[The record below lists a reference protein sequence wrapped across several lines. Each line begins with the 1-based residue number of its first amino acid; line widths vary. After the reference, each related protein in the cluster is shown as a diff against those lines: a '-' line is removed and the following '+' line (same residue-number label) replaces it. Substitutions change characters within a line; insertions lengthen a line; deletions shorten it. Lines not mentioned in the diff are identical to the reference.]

1 MKTVIKN
8 AHVVLPDCSGFVDAD
23 LLVCDGK
30 IAEIGQSLS
39 GDVEYDAKGKYLL
52 PGLID
57 VHNHGAIGVYYGS
70 EEDPKA
76 LGFLAKCGVTTVLPT
91 FGTHSIDKLV
101 ERIRFIIANKEK
113 HEDIARIGGI
123 HMEGPFVSTE
133 KRGALAVAPLTCN
146 KEDFIR
152 LVEAG
157 EGEVRIMT
165 IAPELEGALD
175 IIREGAKRGVRMSL
189 GHTMATYDEAMA
201 GIEAGATHAT
211 HTFNAMRAY
220 NHREPGVLGA
230 VLTDERVSC
239 ETICDMVHLSPV
251 TVKLIR
257 LAKGL
262 DKMILVSDSG
272 LITGVPNGEY
282 VIDGQTRYVKDGVSR
297 TANGTIA
304 GSCFTMADDARNLVK
319 IGFTLPE
326 IARIGALNPA
336 RAAKIDDYLGTL
348 EVGKCADVLVCDEEM
363 NIERVM
369 IRGKFI

>member
-1 MKTVIKN
+1 
-8 AHVVLPDCSGFVDAD
+8 
-23 LLVCDGK
+23 
-30 IAEIGQSLS
+30 
-39 GDVEYDAKGKYLL
+39 
-52 PGLID
+52 
-57 VHNHGAIGVYYGS
+57 
-70 EEDPKA
+70 
-76 LGFLAKCGVTTVLPT
+76 
-91 FGTHSIDKLV
+91 
-101 ERIRFIIANKEK
+101 
-113 HEDIARIGGI
+113 
-123 HMEGPFVSTE
+123 
-133 KRGALAVAPLTCN
+133 
-146 KEDFIR
+146 
-152 LVEAG
+152 
-157 EGEVRIMT
+157 MT

-363 NIERVM
+363 NIDRVM